1 MNNESLVAIH
11 VGIAKS
17 ASTTLQKQLFDKHF
31 EINFLGIY
39 PLGDKGKD
47 SKDVNKNNPY
57 LQDLKVKEFHDQL
70 VQKTQEQIDFELV
83 YKLKK
88 HIEETY
94 FSSDNLN
101 LFSNERFTSIF
112 FSYPDIYK
120 KANRLKELFSKA
132 KIIFIIRNQPDVIKS
147 QYRDHPFDPNDLI
160 HGKPVSIEEWIDL
173 DLKKEKYSYIKS
185 LDYNKIINYYET
197 LFGKENIGVF
207 LFEDLVKDLN
217 YFTNEISNFL
227 KIDKKTT
234 IQLIRNKTEN
244 TGVSSQYNKIRQLKR
259 KMIPAI
265 EIKKFIPSFLMK
277 FLINTIKTGKK
288 HTIEIEDNHYNK
300 INNLF
305 KHPNTTLQ
313 LKYDLN
319 FSKYNYPLD

>member
-1 MNNESLVAIH
+1 MINESSVAIH

-17 ASTTLQKQLFDKHF
+17 ASTTLQKQLFDKHP

-39 PLGDKGKD
+39 PLGNIGTN
-47 SKDVNKNNPY
+47 SKDINKNNPY
-57 LQDLKVKEFHDQL
+57 LQDSKVKEFHSQL
-70 VQKTQEQIDFELV
+70 VQKSPEQLDHETIYEL
-83 YKLKK
+83 KR

-101 LFSNERFTSIF
+101 LFSNERFTSVF
-112 FSYPDIYK
+112 FSYPDIYE
-120 KANRLKELFSKA
+120 KANRLKELFPNA
-132 KIIFIIRNQPDVIKS
+132 IIIFLIRNQLDVIKS

-197 LFGKENIGVF
+197 LFGKEHIGVF

-217 YFTNEISNFL
+217 SFSNEISNFCE
-227 KIDKKTT
+227 IDKNKT
-234 IQLIRNKTEN
+234 IQLLKNKTEN

-259 KMIPAI
+259 KMIPGI
-265 EIKKFIPSFLMK
+265 EIKKFIPSFLMH
-277 FLINTIKTGKK
+277 FLINTLKTGKK
-288 HTIEIEDNHYNK
+288 HKIEIEDNHYNQ

-305 KHPNTTLQ
+305 KSSNSTLQ
-313 LKYDLN
+313 KKYNLN
-319 FSKYNYPLD
+319 LSKYNYPLD